1 MKRLFADKVSLICVI
16 LGIALLLGGVVVLV
30 SMEVS
35 ASHSPRD
42 TQQLLEKVQALIP
55 QPVSKVPQERGNNA
69 MAARQ
74 IDGINVGGILEF
86 PKYGRTLPVASGWDT
101 SLVESL
107 PCRFTGS
114 IYDRSLIIGAVDGE
128 GQISFAASMDAGDV
142 IYLTD
147 MEGGRYAYRVTAI
160 HHAKH
165 ATLEKLQSGDY
176 ALTIFVKDSKTAEY
190 LLIRCQ
196 TESEAAR

>member
-1 MKRLFADKVSLICVI
+1 MKWLFADKVSLICVI
-16 LGIALLLGGVVVLV
+16 LGIALLLSGVVVLV

-86 PKYGRTLPVASGWDT
+86 PKYERTLPVASAWDT

-176 ALTIFVKDSKTAEY
+176 ALTIFVKDNKTAEY

-196 TESEAAR
+196 TESEATR